1 MAGRWRG
8 ILVPGLLAAAALLVV
23 GIPMWLIQPFR
34 PQTPR
39 GLEVSFLLRRW
50 APIATL
56 ALASL
61 AVLCCLA
68 LWKRSPGL
76 LRRAGMLLLA
86 ALSILPAWVAR
97 QNLFEK
103 MFRPIAAVS
112 FARADE
118 ASFLEAGDRVLGVE
132 LNGEA
137 AAYPIRALAYHH
149 LVNDVVGGVPIVATY

>member
-1 MAGRWRG
+1 MAGRWRA
-8 ILVPGLLAAAALLVV
+8 ILILALMAAASLLTV
-23 GIPMWLIQPFR
+23 GLPMWLIQPFR

-39 GLEVSFLLRRW
+39 GLEVSFLLRKW

-56 ALASL
+56 AFAGFALF
-61 AVLCCLA
+61 CCLK
-68 LWKRSPGL
+68 LWRSSPGL
-76 LRRAGMLLLA
+76 FRRTIMLLLVV
-86 ALSILPAWVAR
+86 LSILPAWVTR

-103 MFRPIAAVS
+103 MFHPIAS
-112 FARADE
+112 PFFARAEE
-118 ASFLEAGDRVLGVE
+118 ASFLESGDRVMGVE

>member
-8 ILVPGLLAAAALLVV
+8 ILILAVLAAASLLVV
-23 GIPMWLIQPFR
+23 GLPVWLIQPFR

-39 GLEVSFLLRRW
+39 GLEVSFLLRKW

-56 ALASL
+56 VFAGV
-61 AVLCCLA
+61 AVLCCLR
-68 LWKRSPGL
+68 LWRRSPGL
-76 LRRAGMLLLA
+76 FRRAVMLLLIA
-86 ALSILPAWVAR
+86 VSILPAWVAR

-103 MFRPIAAVS
+103 MFRPLASPS
-112 FARADE
+112 FARAEE
-118 ASFLEAGDRVLGVE
+118 ASFLESGDRVMGVE